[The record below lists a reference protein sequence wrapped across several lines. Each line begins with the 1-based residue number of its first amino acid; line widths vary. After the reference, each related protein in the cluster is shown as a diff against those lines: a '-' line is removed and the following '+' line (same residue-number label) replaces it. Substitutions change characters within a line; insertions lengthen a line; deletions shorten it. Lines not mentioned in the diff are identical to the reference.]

1 MNFYQRLRDVREDAD
16 KSQEE
21 IATILKIQQTQYS
34 RYERGI
40 QKMGIDKYI
49 KFARHYNISIDYL
62 AGIIDLPRPLLDK
75 NTEQKSKVLTAKQT
89 KLLQAYL
96 ENPELQSKIDKLLGI

>member
-21 IATILKIQQTQYS
+21 IAAILNIQQTQYS

-49 KFARHYNISIDYL
+49 ILSEYYNISLDYL
-62 AGIIDLPRPLLDK
+62 CGLIETPK
-75 NTEQKSKVLTAKQT
+75 
-89 KLLQAYL
+89 KLRQ
-96 ENPELQSKIDKLLGI
+96 